1 MTRLK
6 ENAVIEPL
14 QSLEIPEDSKVT
26 MDEWVLVGSTQK
38 RMKHKLR
45 MMETTDSQGNFLI
58 LLTNRFDLSCDEISE
73 MYRSRWAIETFFKW
87 MKQHLKI
94 KYFYGTS
101 KQAVHNQVWLTLIAF
116 CLLMLA
122 KLDANVEHS
131 LLQIQRW
138 LKALIWK
145 PYAQWI
151 GRMKRKPS
159 RKSAGRKRLE
169 PT

>member
-1 MTRLK
+1 
-6 ENAVIEPL
+6 
-14 QSLEIPEDSKVT
+14 
-26 MDEWVLVGSTQK
+26 
-38 RMKHKLR
+38 MKHKLR
-45 MMETTDSQGNFLI
+45 MVETTDSQDNLLI

-94 KYFYGTS
+94 KHFYGTS
-101 KQAVHNQVWLTLIAF
+101 EQAMHNQVWLTLIAF
-116 CLLMLA
+116 CLLMLS
-122 KLDANVEHS
+122 KLDANVANS
-131 LLQIQRW
+131 RLQIQRW

-145 PYAQWI
+145 LYAQGI

-159 RKSAGRKRLE
+159 RKSAGRRQLE

>member
-1 MTRLK
+1 M
-6 ENAVIEPL
+6 IEPL

-26 MDEWVLVGSTQK
+26 MDEWGLVGSTQK

-58 LLTNRFDLSCDEISE
+58 LLTNRFGLSCDEISE

-94 KYFYGTS
+94 KHFYGTS

-145 PYAQWI
+145 PYTQWI